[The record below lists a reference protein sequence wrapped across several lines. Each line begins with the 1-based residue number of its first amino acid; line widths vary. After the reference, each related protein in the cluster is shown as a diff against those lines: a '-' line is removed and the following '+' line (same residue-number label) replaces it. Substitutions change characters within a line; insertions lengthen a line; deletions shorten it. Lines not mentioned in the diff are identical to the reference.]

1 MRIKELIKSV
11 LADMV
16 EAEKLSTYIYAT
28 PSRQNVDLSYTSTP
42 AALFTVLTD
51 SDIDLKGGMVRET
64 AQVAVDFVTDM
75 QNPTTDFDAEAME
88 QKIDDMADIAAEFI
102 STLFHADGW
111 EFVGDTVRV
120 TYLYD
125 FHDRN
130 TTGVRV
136 KFTIK
141 ELNGVCL

>member
-1 MRIKELIKSV
+1 MRIKELIAGV

-16 EAEKLSTYIYAT
+16 TAETLSTYIYAT
-28 PSRQNVDLSYTSTP
+28 PSRQNVDLSYSTTP
-42 AALFTVLTD
+42 VALFTVLTD

-75 QNPTTDFDAEAME
+75 QQPTTDFEADEME
-88 QKIDDMADIAAEFI
+88 SKIDDMAAIAAEFV
-102 STLFHADGW
+102 STLYHADGW

-125 FHDRN
+125 FRDRN

>member
-16 EAEKLSTYIYAT
+16 EAEKISTYIYAT
-28 PSRQNVDLSYTSTP
+28 PSRQNVDLSYTATP
-42 AALFTVLTD
+42 TALFTVLTD

-64 AQVAVDFVTDM
+64 AQVVVDFVTDM

-88 QKIDDMADIAAEFI
+88 SKIDDMADIAAEFI

-125 FHDRN
+125 FRDRN